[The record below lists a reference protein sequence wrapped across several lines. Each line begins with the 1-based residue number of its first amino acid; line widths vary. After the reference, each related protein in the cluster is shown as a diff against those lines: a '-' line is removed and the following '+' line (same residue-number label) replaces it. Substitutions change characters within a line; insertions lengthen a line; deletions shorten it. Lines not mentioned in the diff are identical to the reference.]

1 MPIHVMVDLFSS
13 ITFYR
18 TPAFFV
24 FRNISD
30 AYFTSLMD
38 EGWDV
43 KYNATADVIK
53 SVVSKQSVIFKY
65 HIGRSILYVTFEY
78 NRLRLQHGM
87 QWEEVDQTQ
96 SFSTVYVEY
105 EVPHEEKKLVLEV
118 GSLWNLTNIRNELS
132 MHSATEFIHDFSFY
146 FVEDSIILE
155 KVQ

>member
-1 MPIHVMVDLFSS
+1 MPIHVMVDLFLS

-24 FRNISD
+24 FHNISD
-30 AYFTSLMD
+30 ACFTSLMD
-38 EGWDV
+38 DGWDV
-43 KYNATADVIK
+43 KYNVAANVIK

-87 QWEEVDQTQ
+87 ELEEVDQTQ
-96 SFSTVYVEY
+96 SFSTISVEC

-118 GSLWNLTNIRNELS
+118 GSSWTLTNIRNELS
-132 MHSATEFIHDFSFY
+132 MHLATEFIHNFSFHII
-146 FVEDSIILE
+146 EDGIILE
-155 KVQ
+155 KV